1 MWLADNYTNHGLH
14 IIVILVIHD
23 SPVEGGRG
31 GAVVADVVIALAL
44 ATAVVVFAA
53 AVVVFAAAVAIVV
66 VVVVAV
72 AVVVYA
78 QMSHCQSLPHQVLLY
93 IQRFQR
99 HT

>member
-1 MWLADNYTNHGLH
+1 MWLGDNHSNHGLH

-23 SPVEGGRG
+23 NPMEGGRG

-44 ATAVVVFAA
+44 AT

>member
-1 MWLADNYTNHGLH
+1 MWLGDDNTNHRLY
-14 IIVILVIHD
+14 IIVILVIHEN
-23 SPVEGGRG
+23 PVEGGRG
-31 GAVVADVVIALAL
+31 GGAAVANVVIALAL

-53 AVVVFAAAVAIVV
+53 AVAIVV
-66 VVVVAV
+66 VVVVVV

>member
-53 AVVVFAAAVAIVV
+53 AVAIVV

>member
-1 MWLADNYTNHGLH
+1 MWLGDDHTNHRLY
-14 IIVILVIHD
+14 IIVILVIHEN
-23 SPVEGGRG
+23 PVEGGRG
-31 GAVVADVVIALAL
+31 GGAAVANVVIALAL

-53 AVVVFAAAVAIVV
+53 AVAIVV
-66 VVVVAV
+66 VVVVV

>member
-1 MWLADNYTNHGLH
+1 MWLGDDHTNHRLY

-23 SPVEGGRG
+23 SPMEGGRRG
-31 GAVVADVVIALAL
+31 GAAVANVVNALAL
-44 ATAVVVFAA
+44 AT

-66 VVVVAV
+66 VVVVVVVVV